1 MSTPARKVRAREASA
16 KPRARTTPSRPV
28 LRVVRGTG
36 RRRRRSIGFVVVST
50 LVIGLMVFALA
61 ATNVLLA
68 QGAFAL
74 KDLAQ
79 QQTQLEKD
87 TGLLRLEVAGLR
99 MPSRIATSAR
109 KLGLVLPNAIEV
121 VHGHGSGRTV
131 SASATDPSAPR
142 ESGGTG

>member
-16 KPRARTTPSRPV
+16 KPRARTTPSRPA
-28 LRVVRGTG
+28 LRVVRNTG
-36 RRRRRSIGFVVVST
+36 RRRRRSIGFVIMST
-50 LVIGLMVFALA
+50 LVIGSMVFALA

-79 QQTQLEKD
+79 QQSQLEQD

-121 VHGHGSGRTV
+121 VHEHGSSRIGTV
-131 SASATDPSAPR
+131 NTTDPSAPR